1 LDTITSLNLR
11 ITDDA
16 AVLTSDQLQGNSVL
30 RSMHLLLHWA

>member
-16 AVLTSDQLQGNSVL
+16 VILTSDQLQANSVL
-30 RSMHLLLHWA
+30 QSMPLLLHWA